1 MTNFSKPVVVIDN
14 GSFNLKAGFACDNH
28 PVCIFRNTV
37 GRPKYLK
44 GTYGKTPYEV
54 YVGDEAVQR
63 VDELDLNYPV
73 YRGKIIHWD
82 NMERVWHHVFYRELK
97 AAPEDRAV
105 LLSCA
110 PTTTMKDKV
119 KCCEIF
125 FESLNSPGLCVK
137 PQSVLSLFGSGCATG
152 MSVDLGHDITGIN
165 PVYEGGSIE
174 YANMETNMSAYHV
187 SEYIKE
193 SLLQRDL
200 NLGPDIDKVVE
211 ELRTKYVYV
220 TKNCA
225 VTRQQ
230 YMKTYKL
237 PSGEEV
243 DVSEEVFM
251 AGELYFQPE
260 LVLNKKVNCLSLPD
274 AILTSSLKC
283 DSDLQ
288 PELFDA
294 IVVHGGMTVP
304 GLCKRL
310 SLELKSLLNRPVN
323 IIESSEAYGVAWMGG
338 AVFAGSRESQRVWV
352 TQKQFEEHGERIVRN
367 RVKCCEIFFESLNT
381 MSLCIRPQ
389 SLLALFGSGFTTGVS
404 VDLGEDCTE
413 IHPIYEGGSLTYAN
427 MVTNIAGTEI
437 KNMML
442 ENIHKRG
449 FRRANITEQLL
460 DNVWREAY
468 ITMDTAVPNCKKS
481 YRRKLYIPGYETHIN
496 VGDEA
501 FWAGEMYFQP
511 ELVLGQKAADC
522 LSVQQAIVTAIAKCD
537 KELQPELYEGIVVHG
552 GMILPGFIKRLCQ
565 ELELLTERQIIIQEP
580 TEAYALGWLG
590 GAVFAG
596 IIDAPKLFIAKEKF
610 EEQGERIVRTKF
622 IS

>member
-1 MTNFSKPVVVIDN
+1 M
-14 GSFNLKAGFACDNH
+14 
-28 PVCIFRNTV
+28 
-37 GRPKYLK
+37 
-44 GTYGKTPYEV
+44 
-54 YVGDEAVQR
+54 
-63 VDELDLNYPV
+63 
-73 YRGKIIHWD
+73 
-82 NMERVWHHVFYRELK
+82 
-97 AAPEDRAV
+97 
-105 LLSCA
+105 
-110 PTTTMKDKV
+110 
-119 KCCEIF
+119 
-125 FESLNSPGLCVK
+125 K

-174 YANMETNMSAYHV
+174 YANMETNMSAHHL

-193 SLLQRDL
+193 SLLQKDL
-200 NLGPDIDKVVE
+200 NLAADIDKVVE

-310 SLELKSLLNRPVN
+310 SLELKLLLNRPVN

-367 RVKCCEIFFESLNT
+367 RF
-381 MSLCIRPQ
+381 
-389 SLLALFGSGFTTGVS
+389 
-404 VDLGEDCTE
+404 
-413 IHPIYEGGSLTYAN
+413 
-427 MVTNIAGTEI
+427 
-437 KNMML
+437 
-442 ENIHKRG
+442 
-449 FRRANITEQLL
+449 
-460 DNVWREAY
+460 
-468 ITMDTAVPNCKKS
+468 
-481 YRRKLYIPGYETHIN
+481 
-496 VGDEA
+496 
-501 FWAGEMYFQP
+501 
-511 ELVLGQKAADC
+511 
-522 LSVQQAIVTAIAKCD
+522 
-537 KELQPELYEGIVVHG
+537 
-552 GMILPGFIKRLCQ
+552 
-565 ELELLTERQIIIQEP
+565 
-580 TEAYALGWLG
+580 
-590 GAVFAG
+590 
-596 IIDAPKLFIAKEKF
+596 
-610 EEQGERIVRTKF
+610 
-622 IS
+622 